1 MIKQNDDAPDAPESA
16 RANDGEVISGTPA
29 SHRPAKYLR
38 LRSAAAILLGNGSVC
53 TMIRSSIVRL
63 LARPRG
69 RARDGCRRETSKQ
82 TVAPMLSKLQQECW
96 DGYVATGRGCHTL
109 FQLLDTDS
117 SGTVSWKEI
126 RFFLENVREND
137 VNPEA
142 RKQVRKVGD
151 RGRGGGGQ
159 QGFATVF

>member
-1 MIKQNDDAPDAPESA
+1 
-16 RANDGEVISGTPA
+16 
-29 SHRPAKYLR
+29 
-38 LRSAAAILLGNGSVC
+38 
-53 TMIRSSIVRL
+53 MIRPSIIRL
-63 LARPRG
+63 VARPRSG
-69 RARDGCRRETSKQ
+69 TRDGCRRATATLSKSNKQ

-117 SGTVSWKEI
+117 SGTVSWQEI

-142 RKQVRKVGD
+142 RKQVR
-151 RGRGGGGQ
+151 RQ
-159 QGFATVF
+159 E